1 MSKLSHL
8 LELIIILQYKE
19 FTTAAEL
26 SDILQVDKKT
36 VYRYIDT
43 LQMAKIPVE
52 SKKGRYG
59 GFYIDED
66 FYMKYPNLDNEE
78 LQALLIASNI
88 LTKDNGFVYAEKF
101 KSAIIKIKDLSINKN
116 KDFEELKQFNSF
128 KLKDIGNLETFD
140 DKISKINYAMT
151 KGKVLK
157 IKYYSLNKNCIT
169 EMSINPYTILFKEG
183 IWYLI
188 GYCNTNEEERIFRIS
203 RIKTIEITKD
213 IFIKPKNF
221 NLREYLKSCW
231 DVFTGEKILVKIKFD
246 KDIAKFIEENKWNSH
261 QSIESL
267 QDGSIILNIYINDL
281 GEVKKWILGFGEL
294 AEVLEPKSLREE
306 ISSEISKLIKKYKKI
321 L

>member
-8 LELIIILQYKE
+8 LELIIMLQYKE
-19 FTTAAEL
+19 FTTASEL
-26 SDILQVDKKT
+26 ADILQVDKKT

-59 GFYIDED
+59 GFYIDKD

-78 LQALLIASNI
+78 LQALLIASKI
-88 LTKDNGFVYAEKF
+88 LTKDNGFAYAEKF
-101 KSAIIKIKDLSINKN
+101 KSAVIKIKDLSVNKN
-116 KDFEELKQFNSF
+116 NDFKELRQFDSF

-157 IKYYSLNKNCIT
+157 INYYSLNKNYIT
-169 EMSINPYTILFKEG
+169 EMNINPYTILFKEG

-188 GYCNTNEEERIFRIS
+188 GYCNANEEERIFRIS
-203 RIKTIEITKD
+203 RIKNVEVTKD
-213 IFIKPKNF
+213 IFIKPRNF
-221 NLREYLKSCW
+221 NLKDYLKNCW
-231 DVFTGEKILVKIKFD
+231 DVFNGDKTLVKVKFN
-246 KDIAKFIEENKWNSH
+246 KDIAKFIQENEWNSD
-261 QSIESL
+261 QVIERL
-267 QDGSIILNIYINDL
+267 EDGSVILDIYINDL

-306 ISSEISKLIKKYKKI
+306 ISSEIIKLIKKYKKV
-321 L
+321 